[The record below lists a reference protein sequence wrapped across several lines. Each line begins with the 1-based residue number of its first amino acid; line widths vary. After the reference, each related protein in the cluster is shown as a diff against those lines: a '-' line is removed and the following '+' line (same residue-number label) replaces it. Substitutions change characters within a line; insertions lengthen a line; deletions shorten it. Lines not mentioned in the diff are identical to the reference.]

1 MILDAT
7 PINEADARS
16 PAKFR
21 LPGLEGL
28 RDWLRGE
35 VGGGKAPWL
44 AKLDIQN
51 AFWSIKLPR
60 PSVHGGHQCCARR
73 VSGEAGAEQ
82 SSIHFLTHLAYVFA
96 EIDSLGAQERMLA
109 PCTAL

>member
-35 VGGGKAPWL
+35 VGGG
-44 AKLDIQN
+44 
-51 AFWSIKLPR
+51 
-60 PSVHGGHQCCARR
+60 
-73 VSGEAGAEQ
+73 
-82 SSIHFLTHLAYVFA
+82 
-96 EIDSLGAQERMLA
+96 
-109 PCTAL
+109 